1 MKKLFF
7 ALLSVLA
14 IAFTSCK
21 LDDAT
26 VTVSVKDKLGD
37 PVANR
42 AVFYT
47 DQASLILGSVLP
59 PSPTELLLLDDE
71 SWEYVET
78 NKQGTVTFK
87 ILMGVAKAQFYFLVF
102 DEGSNQWEQK
112 EVTLQRG
119 LNEEIEFE
127 VNK

>member
-21 LDDAT
+21 VDDAT
-26 VTVSVKDKLGD
+26 VTVSVKDTAGN

-87 ILMGVAKAQFYFLVF
+87 VLLAAAKTEFYFLVY
-102 DEGSNQWEQK
+102 DEGSNQWIEK
-112 EVTLQRG
+112 DVILQRG
-119 LNEEIEFE
+119 VNDEIEFE